1 MSMNL
6 SPSRLKISKQFFVSF
21 SLLCPAKVHC
31 PLNLNHFQA
40 IVMNWSWSEVDLTYI
55 FQFRCPG
62 RRNSL
67 TRLQVWIVPFN
78 RMNDRSRRIQV
89 VALACLLT
97 LLSGKMPISLCSYG
111 MRMEAHRYSII
122 CDTDQVVV
130 LAWRTRTVM
139 SMIIDHHASATGFDL
154 VSVSADWEGI
164 PLYLSAVSSADIT
177 YRIDEYADLLPLLT
191 SRTLTGYLAK
201 SVASSTRDI

>member
-1 MSMNL
+1 M
-6 SPSRLKISKQFFVSF
+6 
-21 SLLCPAKVHC
+21 
-31 PLNLNHFQA
+31 
-40 IVMNWSWSEVDLTYI
+40 
-55 FQFRCPG
+55 
-62 RRNSL
+62 
-67 TRLQVWIVPFN
+67 
-78 RMNDRSRRIQV
+78 MNDRSRRIRV

-122 CDTDQVVV
+122 CDTNQAIQSIV

-139 SMIIDHHASATGFDL
+139 SMIIDHHVSATGFDL
-154 VSVSADWEGI
+154 VSVSADWEPI
-164 PLYLSAVSSADIT
+164 TLYLSAVSSADIT

-191 SRTLTGYLAK
+191 SQTLTGYLAK